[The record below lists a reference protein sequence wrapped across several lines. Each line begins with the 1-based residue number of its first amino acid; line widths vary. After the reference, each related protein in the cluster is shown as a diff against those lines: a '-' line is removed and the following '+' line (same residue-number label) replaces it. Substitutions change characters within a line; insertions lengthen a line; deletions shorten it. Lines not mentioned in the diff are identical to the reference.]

1 MYHSFW
7 VKFKEMTQNSEH
19 YPIKTCGDNMADNP
33 DLTLINTTPLSDLP
47 DQSLEDFKA
56 WVLNEGLQPSVALRK
71 LIYKYNVQNPGSS
84 LPIRLVELTY
94 PDIDISKCDFNFK
107 VTDSGYPNSDLD
119 QYSDS
124 DFDEAVKELRK
135 IELGW

>member
-1 MYHSFW
+1 MSPFIG
-7 VKFKEMTQNSEH
+7 VNT
-19 YPIKTCGDNMADNP
+19 IKIYGGDMADKP

-56 WVLNEGLQPSVALRK
+56 WVLNDGLQPSAALRK
-71 LIYKYNVQNPGSS
+71 LMNKYDCQNPDSS

-94 PDIDISKCDFNFK
+94 QDIDISRGNFTFK
-107 VTDSGYPNSDLD
+107 ITDSGYPNSDPE

-124 DFDEAVKELRK
+124 DFDKAVEELRT
-135 IELGW
+135 IEPGW